1 MRRSSSARLAPA
13 HTLFACGGA
22 RLLRLGLWC
31 RPDLLTDRDRELGW
45 TPLLSAAFNG
55 DAALVEA
62 IVALGADVNVTD
74 SLGQTPVH
82 FGAGSRNNTRILEI
96 LLDAGAEVPLL
107 TIELETPLHYAARLG
122 RRACVE
128 FLLTHGCSRA
138 INLTNIEDETA
149 LDQAM
154 ESGND
159 TTVRLLE
166 EHGAVAGTA
175 VVAKLDE
182 LIAAGAPKEEVLRVA
197 GPVSD
202 WPR

>member
-1 MRRSSSARLAPA
+1 MKNIRQLTGTIITLLLISGISLASIQ
-13 HTLFACGGA
+13 
-22 RLLRLGLWC
+22 W
-31 RPDLLTDRDRELGW
+31 
-45 TPLLSAAFNG
+45 
-55 DAALVEA
+55 
-62 IVALGADVNVTD
+62 
-74 SLGQTPVH
+74 
-82 FGAGSRNNTRILEI
+82 
-96 LLDAGAEVPLL
+96 AEN
-107 TIELETPLHYAARLG
+107 Y
-122 RRACVE
+122 
-128 FLLTHGCSRA
+128 
-138 INLTNIEDETA
+138 ETA

-182 LIAAGAPKEEVLRVA
+182 LIAAGALKEEVLRVA